1 MRPPAA
7 TILGGVST
15 RLLTLSS
22 QPVDAFAAFELQV
35 LGLGAMVLSQDA
47 ERGPGVRA
55 AEHRDLADLLRRASA
70 QGAGIGLDDHHLDAD
85 LAVLDQSEVD
95 RRLAEVQQTVADL
108 HEALE
113 AAPADERDTDLID
126 DIWATL
132 ARCNARRRGV
142 G

>member
-1 MRPPAA
+1 VRPPAA

-15 RLLTLSS
+15 RLLALSS
-22 QPVDAFAAFELQV
+22 QPVDEFAAFELQV

-55 AEHRDLADLLRRASA
+55 REHRELADLLRRARA
-70 QGAGIGLDDHHLDAD
+70 RGVGVDLDDDRSEVD
-85 LAVLDQSEVD
+85 LAALDQSELD
-95 RRLAEVQQTVADL
+95 RRLAEVQQAVADL

-113 AAPADERDTDLID
+113 AVPADERDTDLID
-126 DIWATL
+126 DIWTTL
-132 ARCNARRRGV
+132 ARCNARRRGA

>member
-1 MRPPAA
+1 MRPPAT
-7 TILGGVST
+7 TILDGVST

-22 QPVDAFAAFELQV
+22 QPVDEFAAFELQV

-55 AEHRDLADLLRRASA
+55 REHRELAELLRRARA
-70 QGAGIGLDDHHLDAD
+70 RGVEVGFDDHHLDVD
-85 LAVLDQSEVD
+85 LAGLDQSELD
-95 RRLAEVQQTVADL
+95 RRLAEVQQAVGDL

-113 AAPADERDTDLID
+113 ATTGDARDTELID
-126 DIWATL
+126 DIWGTL
-132 ARCNARRRGV
+132 ARCNARRRGA